1 MDLFGLL
8 LIGSIFVAFVSGVA
22 TIWSRWVAVATF
34 VLFFLAYI
42 SAAACVI
49 VWYITTNPS
58 CGVEQ
63 HGECKVAAAMIFFAG
78 PAWLIFLLMAMRFG
92 ALIAS
97 LVRWR

>member
-1 MDLFGLL
+1 MDLFSLL
-8 LIGSIFVAFVSGVA
+8 LIGSIFVAFASGVA
-22 TIWSRWVAVATF
+22 TIWSRWVAAATF

-42 SAAACVI
+42 SAVACVI

-63 HGECKVAAAMIFFAG
+63 HVECKVAAIIVLFG
-78 PAWLIFLLMAMRFG
+78 GIWLIFLLMAMRFG
-92 ALIAS
+92 SLVAS